1 MSNDNAMI
9 MRWAEPS
16 PPDASNAK
24 AAPTIKNHSVTFHDG
39 LLYCFGGYDGRRN
52 HQTLLI
58 YSLTEKRWRRVEHQT
73 PSSAAAPSAA
83 AAAAA
88 AAAMGGRPSG
98 AGGAGSRA
106 GANGVGVVGGG
117 CNVGVGGNRGGNI
130 SNAEAERIIELEE
143 ALDPGNGRSEAGNAG
158 SSSRGTGDGTL
169 PSRLYVT
176 GTPPPGRN
184 GHTATL
190 ATSGPSGENAR
201 IVIIGGWLGTGPLA
215 ASDMHVLDIS
225 GGVEALR
232 WYQPT
237 VRGTPPGPC
246 NMHSADYIPN
256 KNEIYLFRGGNG
268 REYLNDL
275 HALDCDTYTWRQV
288 QTTGEAPQQ
297 RANHSSAVLEETNEL
312 FIFGGWNGR
321 ERLNDIHILNTETG
335 VWTRPRIGGELPYPR
350 AGMTLTALRGRLY
363 LFGGSGTSS
372 KCFNDLQIL
381 DRKEMAWLNVTQ
393 IKDSSGASGGGV
405 SQHSQHGDSS
415 QSGQTDGDSN
425 EHVSSDWRAQ
435 DIGAQRAATLASA
448 ASQSGNPNDEDGVA
462 TIFVQGNGPG
472 RRAGHTA
479 TAVDR
484 QIFVFGGSCGS
495 DYLNDFFVL
504 DTDPIPYIEIAEPT
518 SIQLCERRLRHFYND
533 EEFSDVTFIVE
544 GREIYGHKLILSLV
558 SDCFQAMFT
567 TKHGGGTGGFRES
580 SSDCTEIE
588 IPNCT
593 YDAFLTMIEYIYT
606 GQTPKVDV
614 VVASTGVAD
623 GQAIEQVVNLL
634 ELADLYFLEHLKQ
647 LCERMLKP
655 AITPET
661 VDYFL
666 QISQKTNARQL
677 EAVCRHLERNRDS
690 M

>member
-9 MRWAEPS
+9 MRWAEP
-16 PPDASNAK
+16 PLPEDAKVFS
-24 AAPTIKNHSVTFHDG
+24 IKNHSVTFHDG

-58 YSLTEKRWRRVEHQT
+58 YSLLEKRWHRVDQQT
-73 PSSAAAPSAA
+73 PSSASPSSA

-88 AAAMGGRPSG
+88 AAAMGRGG
-98 AGGAGSRA
+98 GGAA
-106 GANGVGVVGGG
+106 GTRGGG
-117 CNVGVGGNRGGNI
+117 GAGGNRGGI
-130 SNAEAERIIELEE
+130 RSDAEMERAAELEAALGGGGTDGGSRPIIEIEPERRNGVSGGGGGILP
-143 ALDPGNGRSEAGNAG
+143 PG
-158 SSSRGTGDGTL
+158 
-169 PSRLYVT
+169 RLFVS

-190 ATSGPSGENAR
+190 ARSGPSGENAR
-201 IVIIGGWLGTGPLA
+201 IVIIGGWLGAGPLA

-232 WYQPT
+232 WYQPA

-288 QTTGEAPQQ
+288 QTRGAAPQQ
-297 RANHSSAVLEETNEL
+297 RANHSSAFLEETKEL

-335 VWTRPRIGGELPYPR
+335 VWTRPHVGGDLPYPR

-393 IKDSSGASGGGV
+393 IKDSSVESGGP
-405 SQHSQHGDSS
+405 SQHAQHRDSS

-425 EHVSSDWRAQ
+425 GQASSDWRAQ
-435 DIGAQRAATLASA
+435 DPGAHRAANLVSA

-462 TIFVQGNGPG
+462 TIFVEGCGPG

-504 DTDPIPYIEIAEPT
+504 DTDPIPYIDIAEPT
-518 SIQLCERRLRHFYND
+518 SIQLCERRLRKFYND

-606 GQTPKVDV
+606 GETPKVDV
-614 VVASTGVAD
+614 AVASTGVAD
-623 GQAIEQVVNLL
+623 GQAIERVVNLL

-661 VDYFL
+661 VEYFL

-677 EAVCRHLERNRDS
+677 EAVCRHLQRNRDS
-690 M
+690 I

>member
-1 MSNDNAMI
+1 MSNENASI

-16 PPDASNAK
+16 LPEEAK
-24 AAPTIKNHSVTFHDG
+24 APTIKNHSVTFHDG

-58 YSLTEKRWRRVEHQT
+58 YSLIEKRWRRVEQQT
-73 PSSAAAPSAA
+73 PSSAISPTSA

-88 AAAMGGRPSG
+88 AAAMGRGSG
-98 AGGAGSRA
+98 GGEGTR
-106 GANGVGVVGGG
+106 GMRTGGGDGGGGDGGVV
-117 CNVGVGGNRGGNI
+117 GNRGGNM
-130 SNAEAERIIELEE
+130 SDVEVERIEELEA
-143 ALDPGNGRSEAGNAG
+143 ALDPGRNRNAGNAT
-158 SSSRGTGDGTL
+158 SGTGGQIL
-169 PSRLYVT
+169 PPGRLYVS

-190 ATSGPSGENAR
+190 ATSGPNGENAR

-225 GGVEALR
+225 GGVESLR
-232 WYQPT
+232 WFQPT

-246 NMHSADYIPN
+246 NMHSADYIPT

-288 QTTGEAPQQ
+288 QTRGEAPQQ

-335 VWTRPRIGGELPYPR
+335 VWTRPFVAGEKPYPR
-350 AGMTLTALRGRLY
+350 AGMTLTALRSRLY

-393 IKDSSGASGGGV
+393 IKDSSVAPGGAAS
-405 SQHSQHGDSS
+405 HHPQHGDSS

-425 EHVSSDWRAQ
+425 EHASSDWRAQ
-435 DIGAQRAATLASA
+435 DIGAQRAAALASA

-462 TIFVQGNGPG
+462 TIFVSGNGPG

-593 YDAFLTMIEYIYT
+593 YDAFLTMVEYIYT

-614 VVASTGVAD
+614 VVAATGVAD
-623 GQAIEQVVNLL
+623 GHAIERVVNLL

-647 LCERMLKP
+647 LCERMLNP

-661 VDYFL
+661 VEYFL

-677 EAVCRHLERNRDS
+677 EAVCRHLERNHDS
-690 M
+690 I

>member
-1 MSNDNAMI
+1 MSNDNMI

-16 PPDASNAK
+16 PPDDSNAK
-24 AAPTIKNHSVTFHDG
+24 AGGAPTIKNHSVTYHDG

-58 YSLTEKRWRRVEHQT
+58 YSLNERRWRRVEHQA
-73 PSSAAAPSAA
+73 PSSAASPSAA

-88 AAAMGGRPSG
+88 AAAMTGGRTSGGGAAAAAAGVGGGGGNVG
-98 AGGAGSRA
+98 AGGI
-106 GANGVGVVGGG
+106 
-117 CNVGVGGNRGGNI
+117 RGTNI
-130 SNAEAERIIELEE
+130 PDAEAERIIGLEV
-143 ALDPGNGRSEAGNAG
+143 ALDPGRRNAGNGG
-158 SSSRGTGDGTL
+158 SVRPG
-169 PSRLYVT
+169 RLFVS

-190 ATSGPSGENAR
+190 ATSPSGDNAR

-225 GGVEALR
+225 GGVEGLR

-246 NMHSADYIPN
+246 NMHSADYIPK

-288 QTTGEAPQQ
+288 QTRGEAPQQ

-321 ERLNDIHILNTETG
+321 ERLNDIHILDTETG

-350 AGMTLTALRGRLY
+350 AGMTLTALRGRLF

-393 IKDSSGASGGGV
+393 IKNSSVTSGGAA

-425 EHVSSDWRAQ
+425 EHAPSDWRVQ

-448 ASQSGNPNDEDGVA
+448 ASQSGNPNDEAGVA

-614 VVASTGVAD
+614 VVASTGAAD
-623 GQAIEQVVNLL
+623 GHAIERVVNLL
-634 ELADLYFLEHLKQ
+634 EVADLYFLEHLKQ

-661 VDYFL
+661 VEYFL
-666 QISQKTNARQL
+666 QISQKTNAKQL
-677 EAVCRHLERNRDS
+677 EAVCLHLERNSDS

>member
-1 MSNDNAMI
+1 MSNDSMI

-16 PPDASNAK
+16 LPDDSNAK

-58 YSLTEKRWRRVEHQT
+58 YSLNEKRWRRVEHQA
-73 PSSAAAPSAA
+73 PSSAASPSAA

-88 AAAMGGRPSG
+88 AAAMGGRASG
-98 AGGAGSRA
+98 GGAAA
-106 GANGVGVVGGG
+106 GVGGG
-117 CNVGVGGNRGGNI
+117 GNVGAGEIRGGNMPD
-130 SNAEAERIIELEE
+130 AEAERIIGLDV
-143 ALDPGNGRSEAGNAG
+143 ALDPGSGMRNAGNG
-158 SSSRGTGDGTL
+158 GGGGSSRGTGGGIL
-169 PSRLYVT
+169 PPGRLFVS

-288 QTTGEAPQQ
+288 QTRGEAPQQ

-321 ERLNDIHILNTETG
+321 ERLNDIHILDTETG

-393 IKDSSGASGGGV
+393 IKDSLATSGSSA

-425 EHVSSDWRAQ
+425 EHASSDWRAQ

-448 ASQSGNPNDEDGVA
+448 ASQSGNPNDEDGIA

-518 SIQLCERRLRHFYND
+518 SIQQCERRLRHFYND

-623 GQAIEQVVNLL
+623 GQAIERVVNLL

-661 VDYFL
+661 VEYFL

-677 EAVCRHLERNRDS
+677 EAVCRHLVRNRDS